1 MIHCWCMHLVM
12 DGGECTVPPIGCVP
26 IIPIRVCPGRHLVD
40 SMLWILVVSVLAS
53 FSVRKKVDMSGNE
66 IPVEGVYKDALIS
79 WV

>member
-1 MIHCWCMHLVM
+1 MSVQFLPLGVCQPL
-12 DGGECTVPPIGCVP
+12 
-26 IIPIRVCPGRHLVD
+26 PIRVCPGRHLVD
-40 SMLWILVVSVLAS
+40 STLWILVVSVLAA

>member
-1 MIHCWCMHLVM
+1 MQFLPLGVCQPL
-12 DGGECTVPPIGCVP
+12 
-26 IIPIRVCPGRHLVD
+26 PIRVCPGRHLVD
-40 SMLWILVVSVLAS
+40 STLWILVVSVLAA

>member
-1 MIHCWCMHLVM
+1 M
-12 DGGECTVPPIGCVP
+12 
-26 IIPIRVCPGRHLVD
+26 PIRVCPGRHLVD
-40 SMLWILVVSVLAS
+40 STLWILVVSVLAA